1 MARSKSLVEV
11 EVRGGKLAVARWAGS
26 GGGTPLLMVHGI
38 SASHLAWS
46 RVVNAPALDAHDIIA
61 PDLRG
66 RGASSALPGPYG
78 LLQHVDDLCAVLEA
92 LALPRICFVGHS
104 MGAYIGVH
112 FATRVAQ
119 RLDSVVLV
127 DGGVALP
134 LPEGLAPAALLEKI
148 LGPALARLSREFE
161 SRAAYRAF
169 WRAHPAFQ
177 DDGAWNEDVEAYF
190 DYDLIGEPPHMKSRV
205 REAAVREDGLG
216 PMQGEMVTLM
226 NDIRVPTL
234 LVTAVRGLLNQPEPL
249 MPVAAVKARC
259 AANPAVRWRELP
271 DTNHYSITL
280 GAGAALLAADIAA
293 FSAQHSSP
301 IRAEHSHA

>member
-1 MARSKSLVEV
+1 MVRSKSLVEV
-11 EVRGGKLAVARWAGS
+11 EVRGGKLAVARWPGA

-46 RVVNAPALDAHDIIA
+46 RVVNTDALANYDIIA

-78 LLQHVDDLCAVLEA
+78 LQQHVDDLCAVLDA
-92 LALPRICFVGHS
+92 LALPKVCLVGHS

-112 FATRVAQ
+112 CAVSKAA
-119 RLDSVVLV
+119 RLASTVLV

-134 LPEGLAPAALLEKI
+134 LPAGIAPAALLEKI

-161 SRAAYRAF
+161 SRAAYHAF
-169 WRAHPAFQ
+169 WREHPAFQ
-177 DDGAWNEDVEAYF
+177 DAGAWNEDVEAYF
-190 DYDLIGEPPHMKSRV
+190 DYDLRGEPPHMRSRV
-205 REAAVREDGLG
+205 SEVAVREDGLG
-216 PMQGEMVTLM
+216 PMQPEMVTLM
-226 NDIRVPTL
+226 DQIRVPTL

-249 MPVAAVKARC
+249 MPVAAVQARC
-259 AANPAVRWRELP
+259 AANPALRWRELP

-280 GAGAALLAADIAA
+280 GAGAAPLAAEIAA
-293 FSAQHSSP
+293 FDAAQSP
-301 IRAEHSHA
+301 RA

>member
-1 MARSKSLVEV
+1 MSRHKSLVEV
-11 EVRGGKLAVARWAGS
+11 AVRGGPLTVARWAGS
-26 GGGTPLLMVHGI
+26 GRATPILMVHGI
-38 SASHLAWS
+38 SASHCAWS
-46 RVVNAPALDAHDIIA
+46 RVVTAGPLAAHDIIA

-78 LLQHVDDLCAVLEA
+78 LLQHVEDVCAVLDAFE
-92 LALPRICFVGHS
+92 LEQVCYVGHS

-112 FATRVAQ
+112 FATRLAA
-119 RLDSVVLV
+119 RLASVVLV

-134 LPEGLAPAALLEKI
+134 LPAGLAPATLLEKL

-161 SRAAYRAF
+161 SRAAYREY

-177 DDGAWNEDVEAYF
+177 DEEAWNDDVLAYL
-190 DYDLIGEPPHMKSRV
+190 DYDLIGEPPHMQSRV

-216 PMQGEMVTLM
+216 PMQPEMVGLM
-226 NDIRVPTL
+226 DEIRVPTL

-249 MPVAAVKARC
+249 MPVAAVRAHC
-259 AANPAVRWRELP
+259 AANPVLRWHELP

-280 GAGAALLAADIAA
+280 GCGAEPLAADIAA
-293 FSAQHSSP
+293 FSAQHPSA
-301 IRAEHSHA
+301 R

>member
-11 EVRGGKLAVARWAGS
+11 EVRGGKLAVARWAGT
-26 GGGTPLLMVHGI
+26 GDGTPLLMVHGI

-46 RVVNAPALDAHDIIA
+46 RVVNSPALADHHIIA

-78 LLQHVDDLCAVLEA
+78 LLRHVDDLCALLDA
-92 LALPRICFVGHS
+92 LALPKVCFVGHS

-112 FATRVAQ
+112 FATREAS
-119 RLDSVVLV
+119 RLASLVLV
-127 DGGVALP
+127 DGGVALA
-134 LPEGLAPAALLEKI
+134 LPEGLAPATLLEKI

-161 SRAAYRAF
+161 SREAYRAF
-169 WRAHPAFQ
+169 WREHPAFQ
-177 DDGAWNEDVEAYF
+177 DAGAWNEDVEAYF
-190 DYDLIGEPPHMKSRV
+190 DYDLVGEPPHMKSRV

-216 PMQGEMVTLM
+216 PMQGEMITLI

-234 LVTAVRGLLNQPEPL
+234 LTTAVRGLMNQPDPL
-249 MPVAAVKARC
+249 MPVAAVQARC
-259 AANPAVRWRELP
+259 AANPALHWRELP

-280 GAGAALLAADIAA
+280 GSGAVPLAAEIAA
-293 FSAQHSSP
+293 FSAQHP
-301 IRAEHSHA
+301 VTD